1 MTLFSEKVL
10 ISNRYISG
18 LMSNLIK
25 KSWTVSSLYLLG
37 ESVIRGSEKKLK
49 RSKIS
54 SKRTIGSG
62 KALQGRAP
70 FGLIEF
76 IDDDGT
82 GSRSLWSKLLIPS
95 TLNPIPTK

>member
-1 MTLFSEKVL
+1 MFLHSFVSFS
-10 ISNRYISG
+10 YIKG
-18 LMSNLIK
+18 
-25 KSWTVSSLYLLG
+25 LYLLD
-37 ESVIRGSEKKLK
+37 ESVIQGSEKKIK